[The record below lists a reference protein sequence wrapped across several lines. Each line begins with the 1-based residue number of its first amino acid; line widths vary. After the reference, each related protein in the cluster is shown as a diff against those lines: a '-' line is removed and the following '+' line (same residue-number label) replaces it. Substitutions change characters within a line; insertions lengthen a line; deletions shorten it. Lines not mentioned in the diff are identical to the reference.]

1 MSRLDTLRA
10 DLESWLGKLAPRER
24 VMVTLAAAAVLAFGI
39 WLVTLRIGDGIAARE
54 ARIEQKTKVLSQVG
68 KLADDYRRRV
78 ADRKA
83 VEDKLKGPPVQLLG
97 YVSQEGARLGVE
109 VTDLRRTT
117 TPGELQGLTEEAV
130 EVNLPRIDLPRLAR
144 LLQALERGPGVVR
157 VRRLRVTT
165 RGDDPQLVDAQVV
178 VSTYQLKS

>member
-1 MSRLDTLRA
+1 MSRLDALRA
-10 DLESWLGKLAPRER
+10 DLESWVGKLSPRER
-24 VMVTLAAAAVLAFGI
+24 VMVTVATVAVAVFVV
-39 WLVTLRIGDGIAARE
+39 WLVTLRIGDGISARE
-54 ARIEQKTKVLSQVG
+54 ARIEEKTKVLSQVG
-68 KLADDYRRRV
+68 KLADDYRRRQ
-78 ADRKA
+78 ADRQA
-83 VEDKLKGPPVQLLG
+83 IEAKLKGPPVQLLG

-130 EVNLPRIDLPRLAR
+130 EVNLARIDLPRLAR

-165 RGDDPQLVDAQVV
+165 RSDDPALVDATVV
-178 VSTYQLKS
+178 VSTYQLRS